1 MTARIAFAA
10 AVAFISNGPLAG
22 ALVIGAGAGYVGA
35 GRQPRQPARA
45 QGVGQQRMRDEVL
58 KVLSLPSIK
67 EKLAATGL
75 EVPDEASTPEEM
87 MQSNLKDY
95 DLAGQI
101 LRSVN
106 YKPE

>member
-1 MTARIAFAA
+1 M
-10 AVAFISNGPLAG
+10 
-22 ALVIGAGAGYVGA
+22 
-35 GRQPRQPARA
+35 RA
-45 QGVGQQRMRDEVL
+45 EVL
-58 KVLSLPSIK
+58 KVLSQPPIK

-75 EVPDEASTPEEM
+75 EVPEEATTPEDM

-95 DLAGQI
+95 ELAGLI